1 MLRDELDAAA
11 APLYVQIANSIA
23 VRIAAGELAVGEQLA
38 SERQLAKELD
48 VSRLTVRQAL
58 SSLRQQGLVDTQLG
72 KGYFVRQ
79 PRIEQP
85 VDILIGFSDNMLK
98 KGLRP
103 GATVLNQQTM
113 LADRTLAPMLRVGVG
128 ELIFSIHRLRT
139 ANAMPVALEYSYFPA
154 RYFPALDRHDVTQRS
169 IYAILAEEYGIQLA
183 GAQQALEPVV
193 ATAQQAQLLAISKG
207 DPLMLVT
214 RTAWDSQERVVE
226 FAQDYYRGDCFRFV
240 SQSRAQPVE

>member
-1 MLRDELDAAA
+1 MDALDPAA

-23 VRIAAGELAVGEQLA
+23 ARISSGELAVGDQLA

-58 SSLRQQGLVDTQLG
+58 SSLRQKGLVDSQIG

-85 VDILIGFSDNMLK
+85 VDVLIGFSDNMLK

-103 GATVLNQQTM
+103 GATVLSQQTI
-113 LADRTLAPMLRVGVG
+113 LADRTLAPLLRVGVG
-128 ELIFSIHRLRT
+128 EQIFHVHRVRT
-139 ANAMPVALEYSYFPA
+139 ANAMPVALEYSYFPT
-154 RYFPALDRHDVTQRS
+154 RYFPDLDRYDLKERS
-169 IYAILAEEYGIQLA
+169 IYAILAEEYDVHLA

-193 ATAQQAQLLAISKG
+193 ATTQQAQLLAISKG
-207 DPLMLVT
+207 APLMLVT
-214 RTAWDSQERVVE
+214 RTAWDRQERVVE
-226 FAQDYYRGDCFRFV
+226 FAEDYYRGDCFRFV
-240 SQSRAQPVE
+240 SQSRTQTNE

>member
-1 MLRDELDAAA
+1 MDEVDQNV

-23 VRIAAGELAVGEQLA
+23 GRIQAGELAVGEQLA
-38 SERQLAKELD
+38 SERQLAKELA

-58 SSLRQQGLVDTQLG
+58 TSLRQRGLVDTQVG

-85 VDILIGFSDNMLK
+85 IDVLIGFSDNMLK

-103 GATVLNQQTM
+103 GATLLTRETI
-113 LADRTLAPMLRVGVG
+113 LADRTLAPMLRVDVG
-128 ELIFSIHRLRT
+128 ERVFAIHRVRT
-139 ANAMPVALEYSYFPA
+139 ADAMPVALEYSYFPA
-154 RYFPALDRHDVTQRS
+154 RYFPTLDQHDVEQRS
-169 IYAILAEEYGIQLA
+169 IYAILVEEYGIRLA

-193 ATAQQAQLLAISKG
+193 ARAHQAQLLEITKG

-214 RTAWDSQERVVE
+214 RTAWDGQERVVE

-240 SQSRAQPVE
+240 SQSRVQPSE

>member
-1 MLRDELDAAA
+1 MDEIDQSV

-23 VRIAAGELAVGEQLA
+23 GRIQSGELAIGEQLA
-38 SERQLAKELD
+38 SERQLAKELA

-58 SSLRQQGLVDTQLG
+58 SSLRQRGLVDTQVG

-85 VDILIGFSDNMLK
+85 IDVLIGFSDNMLK

-103 GATVLNQQTM
+103 GATLLTRETI
-113 LADRTLAPMLRVGVG
+113 LADRTLAPMLRVDVG
-128 ELIFSIHRLRT
+128 ERVFAIHRIRT
-139 ANAMPVALEYSYFPA
+139 ADAMPVALEYSYFPA
-154 RYFPALDRHDVTQRS
+154 RYFPDLDQHEVEQRS
-169 IYAILAEEYGIQLA
+169 IYAILAEEYDVRLA
-183 GAQQALEPVV
+183 GAQQALEPVI
-193 ATAQQAQLLAISKG
+193 AQTHQAQLLEISKG

-214 RTAWDSQERVVE
+214 RTAWDTQERVVE

-240 SQSRAQPVE
+240 SQSRVQTSE

>member
-1 MLRDELDAAA
+1 MDQLDPAAA
-11 APLYVQIANSIA
+11 PPLYVQIANSIA
-23 VRIAAGELAVGEQLA
+23 GRIASGELTVGEQLS
-38 SERQLAKELD
+38 SERQLAKELA

-58 SSLRQQGLVDTQLG
+58 SSLRQRGLVDSQVG

-85 VDILIGFSDNMLK
+85 IDILIGFSENMLK

-103 GATVLNQQTM
+103 GATVLTRQTI

-128 ELIFSIHRLRT
+128 ERIFAIHRVRS
-139 ANAMPVALEYSYFPA
+139 ADAMPVALEYSYFPA
-154 RYFPALDRHDVTQRS
+154 RYFPDLDRHDVEQRS
-169 IYAILAEEYGIQLA
+169 IYAILAEEYDVRLA

-193 ATAQQAQLLAISKG
+193 AQPHQAQLLGISKG

-214 RTAWDSQERVVE
+214 RTAWDAQERVVE

-240 SQSRAQPVE
+240 SQSRVQPSE